1 MNNSDF
7 FHDMKCQKH
16 LFQLDE
22 NHHYLNGAFLSPLL
36 KTVEQAGV
44 NGIKMKN
51 RPWEVTPGHF
61 FKDSEK
67 VRSLFAEL
75 VHAENP
81 ESVAILPSVSYGM
94 GIVSKNLPVQ
104 KGGNIVVAG
113 DQFPSNVYPWMR
125 FCKEHGCSLKIV
137 EAPQKFQDRGRIWNE
152 KIMEAMDDD
161 TILVALAN
169 VHWTDG
175 ALFDLEKIGEVARSR
190 DAWFVIDGTQSVGAM
205 PFDVQSV
212 QPDALIC
219 AGYKWLMG
227 PYGTALGYFGERL
240 RDGIPLEEGW
250 IVRKNSRDFAGL
262 VDYEEDYESGAR
274 RFDVGQ
280 RSNFINMPMM
290 AKALE
295 QILEWGPANIQ
306 EYCREIS
313 KEAIHKL
320 RKQGFRIE
328 DEKWRGAHL
337 FGIHLPE
344 KIQPEQVRQ
353 KLTEE
358 NIHVSVRGKAVRVSL
373 NVYNTEEDI
382 ERLSEVLG

>member
-1 MNNSDF
+1 MLT
-7 FHDMKCQKH
+7 CQKH
-16 LFQLDE
+16 LFQLDD

-36 KTVEQAGV
+36 KSVEQAGID
-44 NGIKMKN
+44 GIRMKN
-51 RPWEVTPGHF
+51 RPWEVTPADF
-61 FKDSEK
+61 FEDSNR
-67 VRSLFAEL
+67 VRRLFSEL
-75 VHAENP
+75 VSA
-81 ESVAILPSVSYGM
+81 SSADQIAILPSVSYGM
-94 GIVSKNLPVQ
+94 GIVTKNLPVK

-125 FCKEHGCSLKIV
+125 YCKEHGCSLKIV
-137 EAPQKFQDRGRIWNE
+137 EAPAEFQDRGRIWNE
-152 KIMEAMDDD
+152 KILDAIDEE
-161 TILVALAN
+161 TILVALSN

-175 ALFDLEKIGEVARSR
+175 TLFDLEKIGEVARSNNV
-190 DAWFVIDGTQSVGAM
+190 WFVIDATQSVGAM
-205 PFDVQSV
+205 PFDVQTV

-227 PYGTALGYFGERL
+227 PYGTSLGYFGEKL
-240 RDGIPLEEGW
+240 KDGVPLEEGW
-250 IVRKNSRDFAGL
+250 IVRKYSRDFAGL
-262 VDYEEDYESGAR
+262 VDYEEEYEPGAH
-274 RFDVGQ
+274 RFDVGE

-306 EYCREIS
+306 NYCREIS
-313 KEAIHKL
+313 KEAIQKL

-344 KIQPEQVRQ
+344 KIDPEQVRQ
-353 KLTEE
+353 KLSEE

-373 NVYNTEEDI
+373 NVYNTREDLL
-382 ERLSEVLG
+382 RLSRILKELVP